1 MSNYT
6 SNLLCHFVGRSKE
19 NDDER
24 FELLITIIRSCRLIA
39 NVNAPNNLETSFFTG
54 YECDRLERYLGVVIV
69 FAFAISQMMHWQST
83 RKSTVVSVWDL
94 KRHLSHKKVHIL

>member
-54 YECDRLERYLGVVIV
+54 YECDRLGEV
-69 FAFAISQMMHWQST
+69 FG
-83 RKSTVVSVWDL
+83 RCDCVCD
-94 KRHLSHKKVHIL
+94 KVQ